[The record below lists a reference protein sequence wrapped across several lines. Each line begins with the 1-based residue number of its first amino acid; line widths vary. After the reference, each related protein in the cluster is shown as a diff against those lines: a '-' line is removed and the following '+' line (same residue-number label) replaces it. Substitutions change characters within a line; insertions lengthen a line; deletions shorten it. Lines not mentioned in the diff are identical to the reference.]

1 MIHVNSI
8 TAAVHGLLAA
18 DTTLTAS
25 GFTIAEGEAFNR
37 DLNLTPWVG
46 IYHGTL
52 SVDPHT
58 LGGLQPWAGQ
68 LELFLYVQEAS
79 HRSGQEV
86 TRRLGQAQAAVLDV
100 LNGDRTLGGSVL
112 SLTGMEVAPFQRDLA
127 EDTWLFT
134 NEIAVKADVRG

>member
-1 MIHVNSI
+1 VIHVNSV
-8 TAAVHGLLAA
+8 TAALQGLLAA
-18 DTTLTAS
+18 HPVLVSS

-46 IYHGTL
+46 IYHGAL
-52 SVDPHT
+52 RIDPHT
-58 LGGLQPWAGQ
+58 LGGAQPWEAQ

-86 TRRLGQAQAAVLDV
+86 TRLLGRAQAAVLDAV
-100 LNGDRTLGGSVL
+100 NADRTLGGSVL
-112 SLTGMEVAPFQRDLA
+112 MLTGMEVAPFQRDLA

-134 NEIAVKADVRG
+134 NEIALRAAVRG